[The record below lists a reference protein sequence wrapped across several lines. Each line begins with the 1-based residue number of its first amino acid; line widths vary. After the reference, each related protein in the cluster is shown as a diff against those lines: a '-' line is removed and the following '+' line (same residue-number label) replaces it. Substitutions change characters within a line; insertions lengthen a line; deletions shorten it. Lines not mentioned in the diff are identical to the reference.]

1 MTKPMTVGL
10 SLLALVVTFGVTPAG
25 AQTTAAANEEMR
37 GRVVQELSKHDALD
51 NVTVDVDGA
60 AITLRGQ
67 VPSLWAKEEALRRA
81 LDVEG
86 IHSVANELAIMR
98 ADSDEAIAEEAIRR
112 IQRYVFFTIFDDVNV
127 AVEDGTVTLT
137 GAVSEPYRKG
147 ELGGIVSRV
156 RGVQALRNE
165 LETLP
170 ASISDDQLRVTLTR
184 EIYSHDLF
192 RRYAVRRVPP
202 IHIIVRASNVTLTGA
217 VASNV
222 ERQVAEAIV
231 RSTFGVLSVN
241 NELRI
246 SS

>member
-1 MTKPMTVGL
+1 MTKSITVGL
-10 SLLALVVTFGVTPAG
+10 SLLALVVTFGVTPAE
-25 AQTTAAANEEMR
+25 AQTAADEEMR

-67 VPSLWAKEEALRRA
+67 VPNLWAKEEALRRA
-81 LDVEG
+81 LEVEG

-98 ADSDEAIAEEAIRR
+98 ADGDEAIAEEAIRR

-170 ASISDDQLRVTLTR
+170 ASIFDDQLRVTLTR
-184 EIYSHDLF
+184 ELYRHDLF
-192 RRYAVRRVPP
+192 RRYAVQRVPP
-202 IHIIVRASNVTLTGA
+202 IHIIVRANNVTLTGA

-231 RSTFGVLSVN
+231 RSSFGVLSVN

-246 SS
+246 AS